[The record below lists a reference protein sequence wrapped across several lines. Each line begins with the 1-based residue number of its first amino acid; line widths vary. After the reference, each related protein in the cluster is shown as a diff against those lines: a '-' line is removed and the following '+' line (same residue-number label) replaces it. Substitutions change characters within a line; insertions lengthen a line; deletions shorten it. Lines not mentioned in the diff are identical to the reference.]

1 VASSPAD
8 VVVSAGESSLH
19 VKTPRGELVLTL
31 PAGVNY
37 EQGSCVPTPAGEFS
51 DEELH
56 FRLRIGVSRH
66 PDEGNV
72 RRDASQ
78 TPATSLLLSA
88 KARTKSFASYL
99 ELDFYLEFNWIESL
113 HHPRL

>member
-1 VASSPAD
+1 MASSPAD

-72 RRDASQ
+72 RGDASQ
-78 TPATSLLLSA
+78 TPATSLLSA